1 MKNMDHIYG
10 FMSAMRKHKTSTN
23 ADFQLGLLHFVH
35 LLVMVDGE
43 IDQREKAAIRKIKLE
58 EKIPDWVFDEFEESI
73 PQKTERQI
81 YEEGVEMLNRCTED
95 ERLCVFVH
103 LYRLSE
109 ADDKI
114 HVKEVRLLLYS
125 IKATKIA
132 FEDVEL
138 SARMSKAVSL
148 KWL

>member
-1 MKNMDHIYG
+1 
-10 FMSAMRKHKTSTN
+10 MRVLRERKSNQST
-23 ADFQLGLLHFVH
+23 DFQLGLLHFVH

-58 EKIPDWVFDEFEESI
+58 EKIPDWIFEDFEESVVE
-73 PQKTERQI
+73 KTEREM
-81 YEEGVEMLNRCTED
+81 YDEGVELLNRCTE
-95 ERLCVFVH
+95 EEKLCAFVH

-109 ADDKI
+109 ADDKV

-125 IKATKIA
+125 IKATKIEFA
-132 FEDVEL
+132 DVEL